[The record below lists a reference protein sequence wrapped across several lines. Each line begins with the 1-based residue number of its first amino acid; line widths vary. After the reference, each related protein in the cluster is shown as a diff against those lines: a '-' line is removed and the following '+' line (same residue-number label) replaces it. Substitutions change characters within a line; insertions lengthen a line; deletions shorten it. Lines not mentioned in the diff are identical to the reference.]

1 MGRRIA
7 GSLDDMGRV
16 RRATVELIER
26 VCSGR
31 YKDSSEVAVLPDV
44 LAYYE
49 RACGGG
55 GPVPVNV
62 AAGEDAAEVNEFAGL
77 TKLTKEEGGAPTADS
92 FPQTGLVSAAQI
104 APFLGF
110 TKATHKRPENS
121 VHRLAANGDI
131 PKPVYQGSRMPR
143 WRAEDIR
150 EYART
155 RKYRDVNE

>member
-1 MGRRIA
+1 MGRRT

-55 GPVPVNV
+55 HVPVSVV
-62 AAGEDAAEVNEFAGL
+62 ACEDVEVNEFAGL
-77 TKLTKEEGGAPTADS
+77 TKEQGGAPTADS

-110 TKATHKRPENS
+110 TKETHKRPENS

-155 RKYRDVNE
+155 RKYRSEDE

>member
-55 GPVPVNV
+55 PVPVSV
-62 AAGEDAAEVNEFAGL
+62 AADEDAEVNEFAG
-77 TKLTKEEGGAPTADS
+77 LTKEEGGAPTADS

-155 RKYRDVNE
+155 RKYRSEDE

>member
-55 GPVPVNV
+55 GSPVPVSV
-62 AAGEDAAEVNEFAGL
+62 AAGEDAAEVNEFAG
-77 TKLTKEEGGAPTADS
+77 LTKEEGGAPTADS

-110 TKATHKRPENS
+110 TKATHKRPENA
-121 VHRLAANGDI
+121 VHRLAAMGDI
-131 PKPVYQGSRMPR
+131 PKPVYQGTKMPR
-143 WRAEDIR
+143 WKAEDIR

-155 RKYRDVNE
+155 RRCRGEEE